1 MPLIDATKFQS
12 THPHGVRRICRYR
25 YRSSWSV
32 SIHAPTRGATGGSCA
47 AYSSPPGFNPRTHT
61 GCDYWPAIQRF
72 YSFMVSIHAPTRGAT
87 MRNLSRRNTFSV
99 SIHAPTRG
107 ATCLT
112 SSTPPFMSSFNPRT
126 HTGCDQTWDTVL
138 VRHYVSIHAPTR
150 GATKCQLRL
159 TPHSEF
165 QSTHPHGVRPVLKK
179 TVLFLLNRFNPR
191 THTGCDLRH

>member
-1 MPLIDATKFQS
+1 MKCFNPRTHTGCDGSTVAFCCFLAVSIHAPTRGATTNDMPLIDATKFQS

-107 ATCLT
+107 ATL
-112 SSTPPFMSSFNPRT
+112 SPFRIIT
-126 HTGCDQTWDTVL
+126 L
-138 VRHYVSIHAPTR
+138 
-150 GATKCQLRL
+150 KLL
-159 TPHSEF
+159 F
-165 QSTHPHGVRPVLKK
+165 QSTHPHGVRP
-179 TVLFLLNRFNPR
+179 PWPQ
-191 THTGCDLRH
+191 D